1 MVETAV
7 HRFRSRG
14 ASRADASGATLK
26 YSADGKYL
34 FRCEAD
40 QIHVLSAKNGQRLHE
55 CVRADAV
62 RAAQQAEA
70 AKKKEDAQEDDEKEA
85 KPVEVEDESKL
96 YSDVTALALH
106 PHNALQLLA
115 AYADGKVLTWDFCDE
130 KILQTVDAK
139 VPILWMQSSTTC
151 PSSLIMVVAG
161 HVATQNP
168 RKVELLKNEETQEN
182 AAATTTEVKTPTTL
196 WSLIEFN
203 LKKKRRGRSLVE
215 QGKVAFTS
223 ASMHSYTE
231 PTEVAG
237 FAGDY
242 VVVAAGDRVFT
253 VRLDKP
259 KDVNNKQLRAFT
271 IERIAHLRDVTCVAV
286 SAKEPEFSLGDSIGQ
301 IYRYHG
307 PKQQLS
313 NAKMHWHSHAVHCLN
328 YSSDGKYLMSG
339 GEECVLVSWHL
350 ESGRRAYLP
359 RLSASLSLIATRA
372 EGAGYAVALEDH
384 MLFQYNHITKEEE
397 WHSLGLARSGESAQ
411 HTLPSRQLV
420 FDPVTQS
427 LPLNGL
433 SSAGVLQFYD
443 AYKDRVLQSL
453 ALTERN
459 QVTRTEDEE
468 IPQSIAQQIG
478 FSPSGQELVTLQQIG
493 KNITGDEQTL
503 RFWSRRADGT
513 FFVNTAI
520 DAPHGSAHVTSL
532 ACSPSSNRFSVITG
546 DDKGEFKVWKQQ
558 QQGDMVIWLCQSV
571 VQFREEAITSIAF
584 SDDGSLVA
592 VAYNHLLTLWDIGTN
607 ALRHVISSADGA
619 RIEQVLFTG
628 KTSPFLVLRT
638 ASQVQVWH
646 LLNFALWW
654 RYEVPEG
661 QSTLVSA
668 NARKQQFVVCL
679 KTESEDAKQ
688 NKSLVVVFQ
697 PSSPVPVQ
705 MHVLTLAEQQVW
717 SVQYHPKTGDLLV
730 LDDKSAMWH
739 VGALSSEA
747 LRRKHEAQQIATP
760 SAYDAIYK
768 RAVESSTS
776 KKQQKHKSSKAAVAA
791 PTSADSSALFEA
803 PAHVLPSMTALYRS
817 FMDTMLSKSTV
828 TADEDKEATDAATP
842 AASQKKKN
850 KKRKNKQSYND
861 YAETPVQEQE
871 DSVEDKQKRLKRLVD
886 NELANTALQQQTYS
900 TLVDAFRKKKQTNG
914 RKSKAN
920 GSS

>member
-26 YSADGKYL
+26 YSADGMYL

-62 RAAQQAEA
+62 RAAQQAEK
-70 AKKKEDAQEDDEKEA
+70 AKKTDEEDAADDEA
-85 KPVEVEDESKL
+85 NPVDEEDESKL

-151 PSSLIMVVAG
+151 PSMLIMVVAG
-161 HVATQNP
+161 HAPSQIA
-168 RKVELLKNEETQEN
+168 RKVEKKAEEAQD
-182 AAATTTEVKTPTTL
+182 AATTEAKMPTML

-203 LKKKRRGRSLVE
+203 LKRKRRGRSLVE
-215 QGKVAFTS
+215 QGKIAFTS
-223 ASMHSYTE
+223 ASMHSYDD
-231 PTEVAG
+231 PTEVSG

-259 KDVNNKQLRAFT
+259 TDVNNRQQRVFT
-271 IERIAHLRDVTCVAV
+271 VERIAHLRDVTCVAV

-313 NAKMHWHSHAVHCLN
+313 NAKMHWHSHAVHCLT
-328 YSSDGKYLMSG
+328 YSSDGKFLVSG

-359 RLSASLSLIATRA
+359 RLSAPLSLIATRA

-420 FDPVTQS
+420 FDPVTLS

-459 QVTRTEDEE
+459 QVTRTENEE

-493 KNITGDEQTL
+493 KNNSGDEQTL
-503 RFWSRRADGT
+503 RFWTRRADGT

-520 DAPHGSAHVTSL
+520 DSPHGSSYVTSL
-532 ACSPSSNRFSVITG
+532 ACSPSSNHFSVITG
-546 DDKGEFKVWKQQ
+546 DNKGEFKVWKQQ
-558 QQGDMVIWLCQSV
+558 LQGDVVIWLCQSV

-638 ASQVQVWH
+638 ASQVQIWH

-654 RYEVPEG
+654 RYEVPSG
-661 QSTLVSA
+661 QNTFVSA

-679 KTESEDAKQ
+679 KTESEDEKES
-688 NKSLVVVFQ
+688 KSLVVEFQ

-705 MHVLTLAEQQVW
+705 MHVLTLAEQQAW

-739 VGALSSEA
+739 VGALSSEV
-747 LRRKHEAQQIATP
+747 LRRKHEAQQQATP
-760 SAYDAIYK
+760 IAYDAIFK
-768 RAVESSTS
+768 RAVESSKS
-776 KKQQKHKSSKAAVAA
+776 KQQQKAKSNKAAVSST
-791 PTSADSSALFEA
+791 PTTVDSSALFEA

-817 FMDTMLSKSTV
+817 FMDTMLSKSTATV
-828 TADEDKEATDAATP
+828 DEEKNADAA
-842 AASQKKKN
+842 ASSANQKKKN
-850 KKRKNKQSYND
+850 KKRKNKQSFND
-861 YAETPVQEQE
+861 YTQTPVQEQE

-886 NELANTALQQQTYS
+886 NELANTALQQQTYT
-900 TLVDAFRKKKQTNG
+900 TLVDAFRKKKQTIS
-914 RKSKAN
+914 RKSKVN